1 MIVVWCPDW
10 PVVAA
15 SKSAGLSPR
24 VPVAVVEANRVVA
37 SSATARTEGVQRGL
51 RRREAQARCP
61 ELVVFEHDQ
70 NRDARLFEP
79 VVVAVEELAPG
90 VEVVRPGVVAVP
102 ARGPVR
108 YFGGEDAVA
117 QRLLDQVAQRTGT
130 ECQVGIADGLFAA
143 LLAAHRGVIVR
154 AGRSP
159 EFLAPLSIAE
169 LGRPGERLARDGR
182 GDRGDLIE
190 LLHRLGLRTLGA
202 FAALTEQDVAT
213 RFGGAAVY
221 AHRLAG
227 GRVLGPLDRRR
238 PAPDLAV
245 TKVLDP
251 PAERLDMAAFA
262 ARAVGELLHARLS
275 AHGLACTR
283 LAIQLETTKG
293 EQRNRV
299 WRCAEP
305 LTLGGITSRLR
316 WQLEGWLT
324 QHTDRPTG
332 GVRVLR
338 LVPEEVVDGQ
348 ELQIGLW
355 SDGSD
360 ATEEAE
366 RASRAV
372 LRVQGQLGSEGVY
385 TAAVRGGRG
394 PADRIQLV
402 PWGAERAP
410 VADSALPWPGR
421 VPNPSPTVVPEK
433 PRPAWVW
440 DQWGREVGITERQLL
455 SAMPFRISVGAG
467 PPRPVRGWAGPWPVT
482 ERWWAADGGF
492 RGARLQVLL
501 ASARDEAARG
511 EAAGD
516 DEVETALLLLRTG
529 GRWFVEGMYD

>member
-1 MIVVWCPDW
+1 VVVVWCPDW
-10 PVVAA
+10 PVAAA
-15 SKSAGLSPR
+15 STSAGLSSR
-24 VPVAVVEANRVVA
+24 VPAAVVEANRVVA
-37 SSATARTEGVQRGL
+37 SSATARTEGVRRDL

-61 ELVVFEHDQ
+61 KLVVFEHDQ
-70 NRDARLFEP
+70 DRDARLFEP

-102 ARGPVR
+102 VRGPVR
-108 YFGGEDAVA
+108 YFGSEDAVA
-117 QRLLDQVAQRTGT
+117 ERLLDQVAQRTGM

-143 LLAAHRGVIVR
+143 LLAAHRGVIVPP
-154 AGRSP
+154 GRSP

-213 RFGGAAVY
+213 RFGGAAVF
-221 AHRLAG
+221 AHRLAS

-238 PAPDLAV
+238 PAPELAV

-251 PAERLDMAAFA
+251 PAERLDAVAFA
-262 ARAVGELLHARLS
+262 AKAVGELLHAKLS

-283 LAIQLETTKG
+283 LAIQLETTGG

-316 WQLEGWLT
+316 WQLEGWLI
-324 QHTDRPTG
+324 QHIDRPTG
-332 GVRVLR
+332 GVSVLR
-338 LVPEEVVDGQ
+338 LVPEEVLDGPA
-348 ELQIGLW
+348 LQIGLW

-360 ATEEAE
+360 ATEQAE
-366 RASRAV
+366 RAGRAL
-372 LRVQGQLGSEGVY
+372 LRVQGLLGVEGVF
-385 TAAVRGGRG
+385 TAAARGGRG
-394 PADRIQLV
+394 PAEQIQLA
-402 PWGAERAP
+402 PWGDERTLS
-410 VADSALPWPGR
+410 ADPTLPWPGR
-421 VPNPSPTVVPEK
+421 LPSPSPTIVPME

-440 DQWGREVGITERQLL
+440 DEWNREVGVAERHLL
-455 SAMPFRISVGAG
+455 GAMPFRVSVDGA
-467 PPRPVRGWAGPWPVT
+467 PARLVRGWAGPWSVT
-482 ERWWAADGGF
+482 ERWWTADSGI
-492 RGARLQVLL
+492 RAARLQVLL
-501 ASARDEAARG
+501 APAGEDNRD
-511 EAAGD
+511 D

-529 GRWFVEGMYD
+529 GRWFVEGIYD